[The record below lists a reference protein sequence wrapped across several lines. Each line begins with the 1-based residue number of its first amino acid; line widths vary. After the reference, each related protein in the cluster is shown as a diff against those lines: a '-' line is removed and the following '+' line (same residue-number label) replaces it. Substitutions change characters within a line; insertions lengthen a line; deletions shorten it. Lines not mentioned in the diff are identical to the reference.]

1 MHRGEI
7 VVVDLGSARGS
18 EAARRRPAIV
28 VSSEGA
34 NRAATARGRG
44 VVTVVPLTTDTAH
57 IYSFQLA
64 LPASESG
71 LGQDSKV
78 QVEQVRAVDVS
89 RISRSVG
96 QLQPAL
102 VTELDD
108 RLRLHLSL

>member
-1 MHRGEI
+1 MRRGEI
-7 VVVDLGSARGS
+7 VVVDLGAARGS
-18 EAARRRPAIV
+18 EAASRRPAIV

-34 NRAATARGRG
+34 NRAATSRGRG
-44 VVTVVPLTTDTAH
+44 VVTIVPLTTNTAR

-89 RISRSVG
+89 RIGQSVG
-96 QLQPAL
+96 QLPTAL

-108 RLRLHLSL
+108 RLRLHLAL

>member
-1 MHRGEI
+1 MRRGEI
-7 VVVDLGSARGS
+7 VVVDLGAARGS
-18 EAARRRPAIV
+18 EEASRRPAIV

-34 NRAATARGRG
+34 NRAAFNRGRG
-44 VVTVVPLTTDTAH
+44 VVTVVPLTTNTAR

-78 QVEQVRAVDVS
+78 QVEQVRAIDVS

-96 QLQPAL
+96 QLPTAL

-108 RLRLHLSL
+108 RLRLHLAL

>member
-1 MHRGEI
+1 MRRGEI
-7 VVVDLGSARGS
+7 VVVDLGAARGS
-18 EAARRRPAIV
+18 QAANRRPAIV

-34 NRAATARGRG
+34 NRAATAGRRG
-44 VVTVVPLTTDTAH
+44 VVTIVPLTTNTARV
-57 IYSFQLA
+57 YSFQLA

-96 QLQPAL
+96 QLPTAL

-108 RLRLHLSL
+108 RLRLHLAL